1 MLVRCSGGGPLVG
14 RSDAHLGIFLPNSA
28 LRGLALCTPVV
39 FTLETGKLYKSRLP
53 PLENS
58 LPRKQI
64 LRHITDS
71 NPGSQNS
78 HPCSPPPGHIRSLS
92 MSLCV
97 YRVVC
102 VCVWGG

>member
-1 MLVRCSGGGPLVG
+1 MLIWAHFCPLLLSVVLLCVQ
-14 RSDAHLGIFLPNSA
+14 RWYLRWKLANSTNQ
-28 LRGLALCTPVV
+28 G
-39 FTLETGKLYKSRLP
+39 FP

-58 LPRKQI
+58 PLPRKQI

-78 HPCSPPPGHIRSLS
+78 HPCPPPPGHIRSLS

-97 YRVVC
+97 YRVV
-102 VCVWGG
+102 WGGGEVLPLRAPKFC